1 MFRILLVAFT
11 SIYLTACGNMPVP
24 EEADLEVKRVVDN
37 QTQRFE
43 RVEVP
48 ITKVKTKPLVVSKP
62 KDFPAGIKNKKINLN
77 LEKGSTLEDLAG
89 VFELYGLNLVIA
101 TNNQNVQSQ
110 SQGQEQG
117 GQEGEGS
124 QGNISSGGSLSGQ
137 EVLFV
142 RKFEGTLEEYLV
154 LLSELYDI
162 SFDYKGNQIVVMQK
176 YSDYIINLPQFPEGD
191 NATITDDILETVES
205 LGAQNVKHSLI
216 SGMVNYKAT
225 PFAQKKIYNYLKKMT
240 KSVSVISLQT
250 AIVTVKLDKENS
262 KGFDWSQMQVNMAKN
277 LPGILEA
284 PTTMISEGV
293 FDALGSNLSD
303 MEVGGQIGRD
313 SLGFSVAKSDI
324 SFQGVINFLNT
335 YGKTETNQSVLM
347 RTLSGKKVVLQSGE
361 EVPYVSDVNSNTI
374 GYNVSSGVRTATVQ
388 TGINLEILP
397 YFDNDNEIVTASVK
411 LTIDSILGFVD
422 LSAGNQI
429 GSLTQPNV
437 QNQEFE
443 SVIRLGAGDTTV
455 IGGIMFDSIEDKRTG
470 NAYLGDSNVSAKNIK
485 IEKSAV
491 FILLRP
497 TVKVFSEE
505 F

>member
-1 MFRILLVAFT
+1 MFRILLIAFA

-24 EEADLEVKRVVDN
+24 ENTDLEVDRVVDT

-43 RVEVP
+43 RVEEP

-62 KDFPAGIKNKKINLN
+62 KDFPAGIKNKQINLN

-101 TNNQNVQSQ
+101 TNNQNVQAQ
-110 SQGQEQG
+110 SQGEN
-117 GQEGEGS
+117 QEG
-124 QGNISSGGSLSGQ
+124 QVSSGGSLSGQ
-137 EVLFV
+137 ETLFV
-142 RKFEGTLEEYLV
+142 RKFKGTLEDYLV

-162 SFDYKGNQIVVMQK
+162 SFDYKGNEIVVMQK

-191 NATITDDILETVES
+191 NATITDDILDTVES

-262 KGFDWSQMQVNMAKN
+262 KGFDWSKMQVNMAKN
-277 LPGILEA
+277 IPGILEN

-303 MEVGGQIGRD
+303 MDAGGQIGRD
-313 SLGFSVAKSDI
+313 SFAFSVAKSDF
-324 SFQGVINFLNT
+324 SFQSVINFLNT

-361 EVPYVSDVNSNTI
+361 EVPYVSDVNSNAT
-374 GYNVSSGVRTATVQ
+374 GDNVSSGVDTETVQ

-429 GSLTQPNV
+429 GNLTQPNV

>member
-24 EEADLEVKRVVDN
+24 ENTDLEVDRVVDT

-43 RVEVP
+43 RVEEP

-62 KDFPAGIKNKKINLN
+62 KDFPAGIKNKQINLN

-101 TNNQNVQSQ
+101 TNNQNVQAQ
-110 SQGQEQG
+110 SQGEN
-117 GQEGEGS
+117 QEG
-124 QGNISSGGSLSGQ
+124 QVSSGGSLSGQ
-137 EVLFV
+137 ETLFV
-142 RKFEGTLEEYLV
+142 RKFKGTLEDYLV

-162 SFDYKGNQIVVMQK
+162 SFDYKGNEIVVMQK

-191 NATITDDILETVES
+191 NATITDDILDTVES

-262 KGFDWSQMQVNMAKN
+262 KGFDWSKMQVNMAKN
-277 LPGILEA
+277 IPGILEN

-303 MEVGGQIGRD
+303 MEAGGQIGRD
-313 SLGFSVAKSDI
+313 SFAFSVAKSDF
-324 SFQGVINFLNT
+324 SFQSVINFLNT

-361 EVPYVSDVNSNTI
+361 EVPYVSDVNSNAT
-374 GYNVSSGVRTATVQ
+374 GDNVSSGVDTETVQ

-429 GSLTQPNV
+429 GNLTQPNV

>member
-24 EEADLEVKRVVDN
+24 EETDLEVERVVDT

-43 RVEVP
+43 RVEEP

-62 KDFPAGIKNKKINLN
+62 KDFPAGIKNKQINLN

-110 SQGQEQG
+110 NQDGEQGENQG
-117 GQEGEGS
+117 GQA
-124 QGNISSGGSLSGQ
+124 SSGGSLSGQ
-137 EVLFV
+137 ETLFV
-142 RKFEGTLEEYLV
+142 RKFQGTLEEYLV

-191 NATITDDILETVES
+191 DATITDDILDTIES

-225 PFAQKKIYNYLKKMT
+225 PFAQKKIYNYLRKMT

-262 KGFDWSQMQVNMAKN
+262 KGFDWSKMQVNMAKN
-277 LPGILEA
+277 IPGILEN

-303 MEVGGQIGRD
+303 MEAGAQIGRD
-313 SLGFSVAKSDI
+313 SFAFSVAKSDF
-324 SFQGVINFLNT
+324 SFQSVINFLNT

-361 EVPYVSDVNSNTI
+361 EVPYVSDVNSSAI
-374 GYNVSSGVRTATVQ
+374 GYNVSSGVETETVQ

-411 LTIDSILGFVD
+411 LTIDSILGFID

>member
-1 MFRILLVAFT
+1 M
-11 SIYLTACGNMPVP
+11 TACGNMPVP
-24 EEADLEVKRVVDN
+24 EEIDMELGKAVQD
-37 QTQRFE
+37 QTNLFE
-43 RVEVP
+43 SNEKA

-62 KDFPAGIKNKKINLN
+62 KDFPDRIKNKKIDLK
-77 LEKGSTLEDLAG
+77 LERGSTLEDLAG
-89 VFELYGLNLVIA
+89 VFEIYGLNLVIA
-101 TNNQNVQSQ
+101 TNNQQASAGQGEGQSQ
-110 SQGQEQG
+110 QQST
-117 GQEGEGS
+117 S
-124 QGNISSGGSLSGQ
+124 DSLSGD
-137 EVLFV
+137 ELLFV
-142 RKFEGTLEEYLV
+142 RKFQGTLDDYLI

-191 NATITDDILETVES
+191 DATITDDILDTVES

-225 PFAQKKIYNYLKKMT
+225 PFAQKKIHNYLKKMT

-262 KGFDWSQMQVNMAKN
+262 KGFDWSKMQLNMAKDI
-277 LPGILEA
+277 PGILEA
-284 PTTMISEGV
+284 PTTMISETV
-293 FDALGSNLSD
+293 FNALGSNLAD
-303 MEVGGQIGRD
+303 AEMGGQIGKE
-313 SLGFSVAKSDI
+313 SLSFSIAKSDF
-324 SFQGVINFLNT
+324 SFQSVINFLNT

-347 RTLSGKKVVLQSGE
+347 RTLSGKKVILKSGE
-361 EVPYVSDVNSNTI
+361 EVPYVSDVSSNAT
-374 GYNVSSGVRTATVQ
+374 GDNVSSGVDTDIIT

-411 LTIDSILGFVD
+411 LTIDSILGFVE

-429 GSLTQPNV
+429 GNLTQPNV

-443 SVIRLGAGDTTV
+443 SVIRLAAGDTTV
-455 IGGIMFDSIEDKRTG
+455 IGGIMFDSVEDKRTG

-485 IEKSAV
+485 MEKSAV

-497 TVKVFSEE
+497 TVKIFSEE